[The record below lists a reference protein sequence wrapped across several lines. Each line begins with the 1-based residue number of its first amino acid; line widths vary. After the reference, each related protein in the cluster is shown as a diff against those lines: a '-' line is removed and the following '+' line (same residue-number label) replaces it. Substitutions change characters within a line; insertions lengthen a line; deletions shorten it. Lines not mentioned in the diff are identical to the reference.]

1 MLTNTLRCKNI
12 VMNYITTA
20 EDFFSGKSNDFII
33 NNKHSISEI
42 MFMIGMFNFT
52 DLLDKFLNF
61 DKLLK
66 YYNST
71 NIFYFAMIGAI
82 YQNNKDINKTISDN
96 DKTNSDINKTISVS
110 DNDKTDTDIKT
121 DNYIT
126 EDTVITKLSKFGLDS
141 NTYKDILE
149 SYIKTNN
156 KELFDLI
163 RNVYSSN

>member
-12 VMNYITTA
+12 VMNYLTTA

-61 DKLLK
+61 EKLLK

-82 YQNNKDINKTISDN
+82 YQNNKDISKTISDN
-96 DKTNSDINKTISVS
+96 DKINI
-110 DNDKTDTDIKT
+110 NKTDTDIKT
-121 DNYIT
+121 DNDIT
-126 EDTVITKLSKFGLDS
+126 DDTFGKKDTVITKLSKFGLDS

>member
-12 VMNYITTA
+12 VMNYLCTA
-20 EDFFSGKSNDFII
+20 EDFFAGKSNDFIV

-61 DKLLK
+61 EKLLK

-82 YQNNKDINKTISDN
+82 YQNTKNIKSISDNIEINNIKTKNNIISDN
-96 DKTNSDINKTISVS
+96 DITDDTSDK
-110 DNDKTDTDIKT
+110 K
-121 DNYIT
+121 
-126 EDTVITKLSKFGLDS
+126 DTVITKLSKFGLDS

-163 RNVYSSN
+163 KNVCSSN

>member
-12 VMNYITTA
+12 VMNYLCTA
-20 EDFFSGKSNDFII
+20 EDFFAGKSNDFIV

-52 DLLDKFLNF
+52 DLLDKFLDF
-61 DKLLK
+61 EKLIK

-82 YQNNKDINKTISDN
+82 YQNTKNIKNISD
-96 DKTNSDINKTISVS
+96 DNS
-110 DNDKTDTDIKT
+110 
-121 DNYIT
+121 IT
-126 EDTVITKLSKFGLDS
+126 DTVITKLSKYGLDS
-141 NTYKDILE
+141 KTYTGILE

-163 RNVYSSN
+163 KNVCSSN